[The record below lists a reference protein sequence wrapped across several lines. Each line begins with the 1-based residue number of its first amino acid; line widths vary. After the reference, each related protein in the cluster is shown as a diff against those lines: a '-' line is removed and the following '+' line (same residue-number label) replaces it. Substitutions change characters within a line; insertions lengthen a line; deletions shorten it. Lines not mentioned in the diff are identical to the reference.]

1 MRLTRGT
8 VLIKPAVA
16 AMAMAVVLGP
26 GLSAVAGPAPERAA
40 PAGTDIAAKG
50 TAAKGIAPEADVSH
64 HGHVSLEGPRLGV
77 LLRTGNRGPSP
88 LEDVTVRLRVSVPL
102 AAAQRLP
109 RGCLRSG
116 SRTVLC
122 GTGALPVA
130 GIARRT
136 TVVLG
141 LSGRPSEVVVRVD
154 TVWNGGASDRNPRNS
169 THEVLAPSTGDAY
182 VF

>member
-1 MRLTRGT
+1 MRVTRGA
-8 VLIKPAVA
+8 VLRKSAVA

-26 GLSAVAGPAPERAA
+26 GLSAVAEPAPKGAA
-40 PAGTDIAAKG
+40 PAPT
-50 TAAKGIAPEADVSH
+50 GIAPEADVSH
-64 HGHVSLEGPRLGV
+64 HGHVSLEGQRIGV
-77 LLRTGNRGPSP
+77 LLRTGNRGPSA
-88 LEDVTVRLRVSVPL
+88 LEDATVRLRFSVPL
-102 AAAQRLP
+102 APGQRLP
-109 RGCLRSG
+109 QGCLRSG
-116 SRTVLC
+116 SRTVVC

-130 GIARRT
+130 GKARRT

-141 LSGRPSEVVVRVD
+141 LTGQPAEVVVRVD